1 MDNFDIKKSID
12 EMQKT
17 IKLMKKEAL
26 VENFD
31 DLKRLLRRRTTNECI
46 VTDDKGKRQWYRHPD
61 LDEFSKQAYEKG
73 QEYFY
78 VKPADKN
85 APYGK
90 QVLCE
95 PEYEYVLKRP
105 LTKEEFDNLF
115 GICNEREQ
123 SDKNKVII
131 EAELSDSQVEALN
144 NKNIDIS
151 EPFTTNVT
159 LDYGNEVVYCAGKV
173 QSFYKDEK
181 NQEKKKLER
190 NQEYERE

>member
-1 MDNFDIKKSID
+1 MGDFDIQKSID

-78 VKPADKN
+78 VKPANKN
-85 APYGK
+85 DPYGK

-144 NKNIDIS
+144 NKNIDIF
-151 EPFTTNVT
+151 EPFAANVT

-173 QSFYKDEK
+173 QPFYKDEK
-181 NQEKKKLER
+181 NQGKKKLER
-190 NQEYERE
+190 SQEYERE

>member
-1 MDNFDIKKSID
+1 MGNFDIQKRID
-12 EMQKT
+12 EMQKD

-26 VENFD
+26 VESFD

-85 APYGK
+85 DPYGK

-95 PEYEYVLKRP
+95 PE
-105 LTKEEFDNLF
+105 NLF

-151 EPFTTNVT
+151 EPFATNVT
-159 LDYGNEVVYCAGKV
+159 LDYGDEVVYCSGKI
-173 QSFYKDEK
+173 QKSYYMQGNNNDK
-181 NQEKKKLER
+181 NQEIELD
-190 NQEYERE
+190 

>member
-1 MDNFDIKKSID
+1 MDNYDIKKSID
-12 EMQKT
+12 ELQKT

-31 DLKRLLRRRTTNECI
+31 DLKRLLRCRTTNECI

-85 APYGK
+85 DPYGK

-95 PEYEYVLKRP
+95 PEYEYFLKRP

-123 SDKNKVII
+123 SDKTKVII

-151 EPFTTNVT
+151 EPFATNVT

-173 QSFYKDEK
+173 QSFYKAEK
-181 NQEKKKLER
+181 NQGKKKLER

>member
-151 EPFTTNVT
+151 YPFATNVT
-159 LDYGNEVVYCAGKV
+159 LDYGNEVIYCSGKV

-181 NQEKKKLER
+181 NQGKKKLEKS
-190 NQEYERE
+190 QEYERE

>member
-1 MDNFDIKKSID
+1 MGDFDIQKRID
-12 EMQKT
+12 EMQKD

-26 VENFD
+26 VESFD

-78 VKPADKN
+78 VKSADKN
-85 APYGK
+85 DPYGK

-151 EPFTTNVT
+151 EPFATNVT
-159 LDYGNEVVYCAGKV
+159 LDYGDEVVYCSGKI
-173 QSFYKDEK
+173 QKSYYMQGNNNDK
-181 NQEKKKLER
+181 NQEIELD
-190 NQEYERE
+190 

>member
-1 MDNFDIKKSID
+1 MGNFDIQKRID

-26 VENFD
+26 VESFD

-73 QEYFY
+73 QECFY

-85 APYGK
+85 DPYGK

-105 LTKEEFDNLF
+105 LTKEEFVNLF

-123 SDKNKVII
+123 SDKAKVII
-131 EAELSDSQVEALN
+131 ETELSDSQVEALN
-144 NKNIDIS
+144 DKNIDIS
-151 EPFTTNVT
+151 YPFATNVT
-159 LDYGNEVVYCAGKV
+159 LDYGDEVVYCAGKV
-173 QSFYKDEK
+173 QSFYKP
-181 NQEKKKLER
+181 ER

>member
-12 EMQKT
+12 EMQKD
-17 IKLMKKEAL
+17 IKLMKKEVL
-26 VENFD
+26 VESFD
-31 DLKRLLRRRTTNECI
+31 DLKRLLRCRITNEYPVI
-46 VTDDKGKRQWYRHPD
+46 DDKGKRQWYRHPD

-73 QEYFY
+73 QKYFY
-78 VKPADKN
+78 AKPADKN
-85 APYGK
+85 DIYGK

-115 GICNEREQ
+115 GMCNEREQ
-123 SDKNKVII
+123 SDKTKVII
-131 EAELSDSQVEALN
+131 EAKLSDSQVEALN

-151 EPFTTNVT
+151 EPFAANVT
-159 LDYGNEVVYCAGKV
+159 LDYGDEVIYCAGKV
-173 QSFYKDEK
+173 QSFYKPEK
-181 NQEKKKLER
+181 

>member
-1 MDNFDIKKSID
+1 MGNFDIQKRID

>member
-1 MDNFDIKKSID
+1 MNNFDIKKSID
-12 EMQKT
+12 EMQKN
-17 IKLMKKEAL
+17 IKLAKKETL

-46 VTDDKGKRQWYRHPD
+46 VTDDKGNRQWYRHPD

-78 VKPADKN
+78 VKPANKN
-85 APYGK
+85 DPYGK

-151 EPFTTNVT
+151 EPFAANVT

-181 NQEKKKLER
+181 NQGKKKLER
-190 NQEYERE
+190 SQEYERE

>member
-1 MDNFDIKKSID
+1 MDNFDVQKKAK
-12 EMQKT
+12 ETQKY

-26 VENFD
+26 IESFD
-31 DLKRLLRRRTTNECI
+31 DLKLLLKCRITNKCP
-46 VTDDKGKRQWYRHPD
+46 VVDDKGKRRWYRHPD

-85 APYGK
+85 DPYGK

-95 PEYEYVLKRP
+95 PEYEYFLKRP
-105 LTKEEFDNLF
+105 LTKEEFDSLF

-151 EPFTTNVT
+151 EPFVANVT

-173 QSFYKDEK
+173 QSFYKP
-181 NQEKKKLER
+181 ER
-190 NQEYERE
+190 NQKYERE

>member
-1 MDNFDIKKSID
+1 MGDFDVQKKVEEI
-12 EMQKT
+12 QKNM
-17 IKLMKKEAL
+17 KLMEKELL
-26 VENFD
+26 VKNLD
-31 DLKRLLRRRTTNECI
+31 DLKLLMKCRIANEYPVI
-46 VTDDKGKRQWYRHPD
+46 DAKGHRQWYRHPD
-61 LDEFSKQAYEKG
+61 LDEFSEEAFEKG
-73 QEYFY
+73 QRFFY
-78 VKPADKN
+78 AKPANEKD
-85 APYGK
+85 PYGK
-90 QVLCE
+90 QILCE

-151 EPFTTNVT
+151 EPFATNVT

-173 QSFYKDEK
+173 QSFYKP
-181 NQEKKKLER
+181 ER

>member
-1 MDNFDIKKSID
+1 MGDFDIKKSIN

-17 IKLMKKEAL
+17 IKLIKKEAL

-85 APYGK
+85 DPYGK

-151 EPFTTNVT
+151 YPFTTNVT
-159 LDYGNEVVYCAGKV
+159 LDYGNEVVYCSGKV

-181 NQEKKKLER
+181 NQGKKKLEKS
-190 NQEYERE
+190 QEYERE

>member
-12 EMQKT
+12 EIKKT

-31 DLKRLLRRRTTNECI
+31 DLKRLLRCRTTNECI

-78 VKPADKN
+78 VKSADKN
-85 APYGK
+85 DPYGK
-90 QVLCE
+90 QILCE
-95 PEYEYVLKRP
+95 PEYEYFLKRP

-123 SDKNKVII
+123 SDKAKVII

-151 EPFTTNVT
+151 YPFATNVT
-159 LDYGNEVVYCAGKV
+159 LDYGDEVVYCSGKI
-173 QSFYKDEK
+173 QKSYYMQGNNND
-181 NQEKKKLER
+181 R
-190 NQEYERE
+190 NQEIELD